1 MHVVFVITLI
11 VYILKSKKTK
21 PKKKIGKWYSHTS
34 QACLNLWYNCVQEQ
48 KNYDKRF
55 R

>member
-21 PKKKIGKWYSHTS
+21 PKKKKIGKWYSHTS
-34 QACLNLWYNCVQEQ
+34 QTYLNLWYNCVQEQ
-48 KNYDKRF
+48 KKLW
-55 R
+55 